1 MKSMKKS
8 FIFTGILLCTTTLL
22 SFSQQPAEKGKLISW
37 TEGGVLIGNSGNT
50 KKAPFFFR
58 SSLNYVLF
66 KNFSAGLGVGAE
78 FLDESYLPVT
88 ANAFYQFRKNKVVFP
103 FIRFTAGYQV
113 ALENTMRT
121 NYSVYYPSYLNY
133 APTYSSS
140 SKLKTQG
147 GILFEPSAG
156 IILYTKGGFG
166 FVLSA
171 GYRHQ
176 NLKYSGDN
184 DYAFFTEY
192 NRLLLGFGII
202 F

>member
-1 MKSMKKS
+1 MKKS
-8 FIFTGILLCTTTLL
+8 FIFTGILLCTTTLF
-22 SFSQQPAEKGKLISW
+22 SFSQQTAEKGKLISL

-58 SSLNYVLF
+58 SSLNYVLN
-66 KNFSAGLGVGAE
+66 KNLSAGLGVGAE

-88 ANAFYQFRKNKVVFP
+88 ANALYQFRKNKVIFP

-113 ALENTMRT
+113 ALENTNRIS
-121 NYSVYYPSYLNY
+121 YSVYYPLLNSDY
-133 APTYSSS
+133 APTYYSL

-156 IILYTKGGFG
+156 VILYTKAGLG

-171 GYRHQ
+171 GYRHLK
-176 NLKYSGDN
+176 LKYSGDN
-184 DYAFFTEY
+184 DYAFFSEY

>member
-1 MKSMKKS
+1 MKKS
-8 FIFTGILLCTTTLL
+8 FVFTGILLCTTTLL

-50 KKAPFFFR
+50 KKAPGFFR
-58 SSLNYVLF
+58 SSLNYVLY

-88 ANAFYQFRKNKVVFP
+88 ANAFYQFKKNKTVFP

-113 ALENTMRT
+113 ALENTIRI
-121 NYSVYYPSYLNY
+121 NYSVYYPSLISDY
-133 APTYSSS
+133 APTYSSL

-156 IILYTKGGFG
+156 VILYTKADWG

-176 NLKYSGDN
+176 KLKYTGDN
-184 DYAFFTEY
+184 DYAFFSEY